1 MKSKD
6 PGSGQAAAAGLQPNS
21 TSQPQSPSAAWRQ
34 MLIGPEQIEKLIDRL
49 STTLT
54 EQSQTVRELEL
65 ARAELDARQHELEL
79 ARAKAE
85 RATETL
91 STFLKALGHDLRA
104 PFVSID
110 ASMQM
115 LDMDLHAEDIP
126 SSLERLGEIRRT
138 SSHGLALID
147 DLFELIR
154 SDAGQWR
161 VEPQPVRICEIVA
174 DARAVVAPKAHMK
187 RIPLETRWVG
197 EQTDPKQLVETDLVR
212 IRQALV
218 NLLVNAI
225 KFSERGPL
233 IIEVERI
240 GEHTLAFRV
249 LDNGP
254 GIDPDAMQSIFEPFT
269 QSKRTARNAKDGA
282 GLGLAIVRRCARLL
296 GGDVS
301 VVNRN
306 GGGAAFTLEICAP
319 VVVEEV
325 AEDVAEEVVAEWTQ
339 EIAADDAVSTPQ
351 VPEPSSEASPETSPA
366 TSPETR
372 PEPSR
377 APRSPSS
384 FMPMGA
390 SILPPPTPVQGVL
403 PFSVTDDDFGALYRA
418 PREERAIRIEPT
430 AEAVVVQ
437 PKPEPVASPT
447 PTPTPSMPAAPRRN
461 VHARK
466 LHALIVDRSADAA
479 AQLSQLLHDCGLE
492 VATASSLAEARGL
505 ISQQRPDLIVS
516 ERKLPDGSGVEFHD
530 IAPGTRLVLASVN
543 PDPNDLPA
551 GTRVIA
557 KPYTVYAVQEMV
569 RVSLNRAVKFPS
581 FAADPA
587 RIRPRS

>member
-6 PGSGQAAAAGLQPNS
+6 SGSGEAAAAGLQPNS

-91 STFLKALGHDLRA
+91 STFLRALGHDLRA

-115 LDMDLHAEDIP
+115 LDMDLRAEDIP
-126 SSLERLGEIRRT
+126 SSLERLAEIRRT

-187 RIPLETRWVG
+187 RISLETRWVG

-254 GIDPDAMQSIFEPFT
+254 GIDPDAFQSIFEPFT

-301 VVNRN
+301 VANRTS
-306 GGGAAFTLEICAP
+306 GGAAFTLEIRAP
-319 VVVEEV
+319 LVVEEEELTDEV
-325 AEDVAEEVVAEWTQ
+325 AEAVAETPVETRAETHAETSAQ
-339 EIAADDAVSTPQ
+339 T
-351 VPEPSSEASPETSPA
+351 PEPT
-366 TSPETR
+366 

-390 SILPPPTPVQGVL
+390 SILPPATPVQGVL

-418 PREERAIRIEPT
+418 PREERAIRTEPT

-437 PKPEPVASPT
+437 PQPEPVASPASA
-447 PTPTPSMPAAPRRN
+447 PTPRMPAAPRRN
-461 VHARK
+461 THARK
-466 LHALIVDRSADAA
+466 HHALIVDRSADAA

-557 KPYTVYAVQEMV
+557 KPYTVYAVQEML
-569 RVSLNRAVKFPS
+569 RVSLNRAINSPS